1 LPFSWMMPLTRQI
14 VLFFHRFSVR
24 SHARVPYLTDEQG
37 NCSGGGSRYFQ
48 TRIGYLGSYSFLLD
62 MSLLH
67 LGNYH
72 LNMIADDYQKSRSY
86 TLLVKLC
93 WQMPDLNKSS
103 LYFPVWGLSWSVV
116 GSLRKRFPLAR
127 ENRCMII
134 PRNAQRDMHSAE
146 MACEPAS

>member
-1 LPFSWMMPLTRQI
+1 MSE
-14 VLFFHRFSVR
+14 V
-24 SHARVPYLTDEQG
+24 
-37 NCSGGGSRYFQ
+37 SGGGTAFS
-48 TRIGYLGSYSFLLD
+48 TAVVLSSLAKPPDGSSAVRRHCSLD
-62 MSLLH
+62 VLVYHISLSIPPIRRLLH
-67 LGNYH
+67 YGKQALSPRSGHEPDN
-72 LNMIADDYQKSRSY
+72 RSY